1 MEERF
6 HWAMLALSAAVLIA
20 ACLLVVVDD
29 QRVGIAGTRVILPGT
44 CVSRYVF
51 GLPCPGCGLTRSFV
65 SLAHGDFVDSLRFN
79 PAGVLL
85 FALIALQIPF
95 RAIQI
100 WRLRQGLD
108 PWRADWLN
116 GVAIVAAVALIGQW
130 VVRLIL
136 SGWFIS

>member
-1 MEERF
+1 
-6 HWAMLALSAAVLIA
+6 MLVLSAGILIA
-20 ACLLVVVDD
+20 AGILVVVDG
-29 QRVGIAGTRVILPGT
+29 QHVGIGGTGIVLPGT

-65 SLAHGDFVDSLRFN
+65 SLAHGDLVESLRFN

-95 RAIQI
+95 RVMQI
-100 WRLRQGLD
+100 WRVRQGLD

-130 VVRLIL
+130 IVRLML
-136 SGWFIS
+136 PGWFVS